1 MFSSI
6 IVLGELYYG
15 ARKSSRVESNRP
27 VSGLTWNTMTYD
39 EGLSFEAP
47 GGGDRSIQVSSDAV
61 QSDFD
66 ILF

>member
-1 MFSSI
+1 MDRTLAKEF
-6 IVLGELYYG
+6 VDVFLAGEWIDM
-15 ARKSSRVESNRP
+15 EHDD
-27 VSGLTWNTMTYD
+27 YD